1 MGVSETAKAV
11 FSRLISQ
18 QRDKPQVDIGKMLH
32 AEALRVAGKGFAF
45 ATGDTIVM
53 KLPKERIDELVSD
66 GVGERMTM
74 GEGEKR
80 RTMREWIA
88 VPCHRPDACEE
99 LADEARR
106 FVQSL

>member
-1 MGVSETAKAV
+1 MSVTEFAQRL
-11 FSRLISQ
+11 FSKLVEQ
-18 QRDKPQVDIGKMLH
+18 QRDKPDVDVGKMLN
-32 AEALRVAGKGFAF
+32 AEALRVTGKSFAF

-53 KLPKERIDELVSD
+53 KLPKQRIDELVSD
-66 GVGERMTM
+66 DVGERMTM

-88 VPCHRPDACEE
+88 VPCHRPDACEA